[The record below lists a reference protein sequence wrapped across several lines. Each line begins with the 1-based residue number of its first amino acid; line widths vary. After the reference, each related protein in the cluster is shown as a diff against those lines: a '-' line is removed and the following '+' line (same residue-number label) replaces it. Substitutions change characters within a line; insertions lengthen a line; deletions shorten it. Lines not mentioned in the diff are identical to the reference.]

1 MDPSRK
7 RKLRLVVALT
17 AALLLATALIYTSF
31 SASTEASKP
40 SEIQPGKSYDVTGKV
55 VKGSIQHKGDA
66 PALPHSRPR
75 WHGVGARHLHG
86 SRAGSR
92 SETGREVI
100 VSGEL
105 KNGMFVAERDS
116 LVTKCPSKF
125 TKDESRADVAGVGSA
140 CLAVALLTALYAVVS
155 SVYGARSGRRE
166 WITSGRRAIYCVA
179 ALCVVAF
186 GLLESAFLRS
196 DFSFA
201 LVAEGSSTD
210 TPTFYKVTAL
220 WATQD
225 GSLLLWATLLSLF
238 ASTVLFLTR
247 RSLRDIAPYATAV
260 LGFIAAFFLLLMVG
274 WENPFDTLAMPPA
287 EGAGLNPL
295 LRHPAMMIHPPMLYT
310 GYVGFSIPFAFAIGA
325 LIARRTGADWIRA
338 TRRFALIAW
347 TFLGTGIMLGA
358 LWSYTELGWG
368 GYWAWDP
375 VENASVMPWLVGT
388 AFLHSI
394 MVQEKRGMLK
404 IWNVSLICATF
415 TLALMGTFLVRS
427 GILESIHA
435 FGASTIG
442 VQFLVFIG
450 LVIAGSAALIIA
462 RLPDLRSEARLDSLL
477 SREAFFLLNNLVLV
491 GLCLVIFWGT
501 FFPLISEA
509 ITGTEASVG
518 PPWFNRLV
526 VPLALVLVLLTAIG
540 PMLAWRRFSPSSL
553 RRILTVPL
561 AVVAITLALLLL
573 LTDAADSP
581 PSLAMFCLVAFV
593 LAAVGQELWRGTM
606 ARRTMSGESWPRALA
621 RLTGRNRR
629 RYGGFL
635 VHAGIAVLFLGVAAS
650 SAFIQQRDVRLSPG
664 DSFKVD
670 GYDVTYRR
678 ATAKLGGDS
687 AGTGAPISFGA
698 VLDVRKDGKHFV
710 LRPSRNYYASSDPS
724 LGTISRFFEG
734 EATSEVD
741 VRWGLTRDFWLA
753 VRPDIGSLDKPIR
766 EADAKF
772 ADSPGDVQA
781 LIVAALAEKYR
792 TDPPPAAFR
801 AIASPLVVW
810 IWIGGGIVILGA
822 LIAAWPSPE
831 ARLRRVRSLYSARV
845 GQELSRA

>member
-1 MDPSRK
+1 M
-7 RKLRLVVALT
+7 
-17 AALLLATALIYTSF
+17 
-31 SASTEASKP
+31 
-40 SEIQPGKSYDVTGKV
+40 
-55 VKGSIQHKGDA
+55 
-66 PALPHSRPR
+66 
-75 WHGVGARHLHG
+75 
-86 SRAGSR
+86 
-92 SETGREVI
+92 
-100 VSGEL
+100 
-105 KNGMFVAERDS
+105 
-116 LVTKCPSKF
+116 
-125 TKDESRADVAGVGSA
+125 AGVGSA
-140 CLAVALLTALYAVVS
+140 CLVVALLTAVYAVGAS
-155 SVYGARSGRRE
+155 LFGARTGRRE
-166 WITSGRRAIYCVA
+166 WVTSGRRAIYCIA
-179 ALCVVAF
+179 ALCVIAF
-186 GLLESAFLRS
+186 GLLEAAFLRS
-196 DFSFA
+196 DFSYA
-201 LVAEGSSTD
+201 LVAEGSSID
-210 TPTFYKVTAL
+210 TPTFYKVTAV

-225 GSLLLWATLLSLF
+225 GSLLLWVTLLSLF
-238 ASTVLFLTR
+238 ATAVLFLTR

-260 LGFIAAFFLLLMVG
+260 LGCIAGFFLLLMVG
-274 WENPFDTLAMPPA
+274 WENPFDTLAAPPPD
-287 EGAGLNPL
+287 GVGLNPL

-325 LIARRTGADWIRA
+325 LVARRTGADWIRA

-375 VENASVMPWLVGT
+375 VENASLMPWLVGT

-404 IWNVSLICATF
+404 VWNASLICATF
-415 TLALMGTFLVRS
+415 TLALLGTFLVRS
-427 GILESIHA
+427 GILDSIHA

-450 LVIAGSAALIIA
+450 LVIALSAGLIIS
-462 RLPDLRSEARLDSLL
+462 RLPLLRTEARLDSLL

-491 GLCLVIFWGT
+491 GLCLVILWGT

-526 VPLALVLVLLTAIG
+526 TPLALVLVLLTGVG
-540 PMLAWRRFSPSSL
+540 PVLAWRRFTPAALWRVLSIP
-553 RRILTVPL
+553 
-561 AVVAITLALLLL
+561 VAAAGATLVLLLA

-581 PSLAMFCLVAFV
+581 TSLAMFCLVAFV
-593 LAAVGQELWRGTM
+593 IAVVSQELWRGTA
-606 ARRTMSGESWPRALA
+606 ARRKMTGERWPRALA

-629 RYGGFL
+629 RYGGYL

-650 SAFIQQRDVRLSPG
+650 SAFLDQRDVRLSPG
-664 DSFKVD
+664 DSFEVN
-670 GYDVTYRR
+670 GYQVTYRE

-710 LRPSRNYYASSDPS
+710 MRPSRNYYATADPS
-724 LGTISRFFEG
+724 LGTISRLFEG

-741 VRWGLTRDFWLA
+741 VRWGLTRDLWLA
-753 VRPDIGSLDKPIR
+753 VRPDIGSLEKPIR

-772 ADSPGDVQA
+772 ADAPGDVQA
-781 LIVAALAEKYR
+781 LIVAALAERYR
-792 TDPPPAAFR
+792 RDPPPAAFR

-810 IWIGGGIVILGA
+810 IWIGGGIVVLGA
-822 LIAAWPSPE
+822 LVAAWPSPE
-831 ARLRRVRSLYSARV
+831 ARLRRVRSLYSARL
-845 GQELSRA
+845 GRELSRA